1 MADLVKKRR
10 GRPAVYCDQAD
21 RQAAYRE
28 RQADA
33 ATLGAVARQALERPT
48 PAFLKRLIARA
59 IDQADDP
66 AALQAELLAHL
77 KGVTI
82 KGVP

>member
-10 GRPAVYCDQAD
+10 GRPAVHFDQAD

-33 ATLGAVARQALERPT
+33 AALGAVARQALDRPT

-59 IDQADDP
+59 LDQADDP
-66 AALQAELLAHL
+66 EALRVDLAAYLNGLTTKL
-77 KGVTI
+77 
-82 KGVP
+82 VP